1 MVRNLKVTPV
11 TWIGDNEFSGIGERA
26 VRRRDINGIFQDE
39 VDTWAVYGW
48 AKNGNTFFIYT
59 IDQGH
64 IQKEGTLKR
73 DELLAQPV

>member
-1 MVRNLKVTPV
+1 MTPV

-48 AKNGNTFFIYT
+48 TKNSNTFFIYT
-59 IDQGH
+59 INKGQ
-64 IQKEGTLKR
+64 IQREGTLKR